1 VFNDLAEMFFT
12 TDKQKAII
20 FDDVKFSFWEPFYN
34 YNYIDTI
41 YSVYRQ
47 NNRSPKINGYSQ
59 VLIIFID
66 FS

>member
-20 FDDVKFSFWEPFYN
+20 FDDVKFPFWEPFDN